1 VEVDLLSGSIPIGG
15 AGIDD
20 FGGARVVRVIANVL
34 DKQVG
39 VGTDF
44 LLHDKRR
51 FGDRIALHQVSFYGS
66 TVLVGVGCHRLR
78 IAEHFR
84 CVITRRLRVGRRFGQ
99 RRTCAWFWSAFSWS
113 PPFWLDARDHN

>member
-1 VEVDLLSGSIPIGG
+1 VEVDLLSGSTPIGG

-44 LLHDKRR
+44 LFHDKRR
-51 FGDRIALHQVSFYGS
+51 FGDRIAL
-66 TVLVGVGCHRLR
+66 LARKPKLCKLPLR
-78 IAEHFR
+78 PQPPPIS
-84 CVITRRLRVGRRFGQ
+84 RVQ
-99 RRTCAWFWSAFSWS
+99 WNWI
-113 PPFWLDARDHN
+113 